1 MSAHTSSSY
10 TRQVPGRQ
18 RSRGFTL
25 IEVMIVVAIIGILA
39 SVALPAYNKYVTR
52 GKLQEAFTN
61 LADQRI
67 RLEQFY
73 QDNRSYGT
81 GTGTDCLGLSSATLT
96 ITGSTY
102 FTYSCATTTVNSVA
116 GQGYTL
122 TATGVTG
129 TPTAGY
135 VYTLTDS
142 GAKAT
147 TKFDGADATAS
158 CWATRSAT
166 DCS

>member
-1 MSAHTSSSY
+1 MTAHTSI
-10 TRQVPGRQ
+10 RHNGHRAK
-18 RSRGFTL
+18 GFTL

-39 SVALPAYNKYVTR
+39 SVALPAYNKYVVR

-67 RLEQFY
+67 RLEQYY
-73 QDNRSYGT
+73 QDNRNYGPTT
-81 GTGTDCLGLSSATLT
+81 GTNCMGASSAALT
-96 ITGSTY
+96 VSGSTY
-102 FTYSCATTTVNSVA
+102 FTYSCVTSTVSSVA
-116 GQGYTL
+116 SQGYTL

-129 TPTAGY
+129 SATDGY
-135 VYTLTDS
+135 IYTLTDS

-147 TKFDGADATAS
+147 TKFAGTTATAT
-158 CWATRSAT
+158 CWAVRSAT